1 MHQKWTRGESNS
13 SLRSGR
19 RKAEV
24 HRTSCGPVQK
34 PGYAMFYPLIRLPLV
49 HRKKGAKK
57 LTLPHSLFPMDQ
69 RGVEPL
75 SENPS
80 TIIVDYLTFPPVHG
94 NQHPCTFSS
103 FMIRPAPQSFDT
115 VVSYMFEAWVLKCRC
130 FKSDCCN

>member
-24 HRTSCGPVQK
+24 HRTSCAPVQK

-75 SENPS
+75 SENLFTRLS
-80 TIIVDYLTFPPVHG
+80 TSVVDILTFPLPHSYRQDYG
-94 NQHPCTFSS
+94 FSRLLIPPGS
-103 FMIRPAPQSFDT
+103 SQARVGSPH
-115 VVSYMFEAWVLKCRC
+115 
-130 FKSDCCN
+130 